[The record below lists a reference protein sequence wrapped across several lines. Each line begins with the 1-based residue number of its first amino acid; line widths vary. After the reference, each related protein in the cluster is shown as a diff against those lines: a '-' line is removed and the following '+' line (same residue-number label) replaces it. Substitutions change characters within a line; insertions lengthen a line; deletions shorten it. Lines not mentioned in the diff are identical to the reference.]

1 MQKAKI
7 QKCGLYKKLKF
18 SNENLEK
25 MQFILEKQ
33 LQWQS
38 TESNKNKLD

>member
-7 QKCGLYKKLKF
+7 QNADFTKKLKS

-38 TESNKNKLD
+38 TESNENKLD